1 MYSIEGRAISILWD
15 AESTA
20 QALTHISKNNYS
32 YIYYMAPLV
41 ERILV
46 GNHVFNTDFLLMSK
60 NFMYFFL

>member
-1 MYSIEGRAISILWD
+1 MYSIEGRAISVLWD

-20 QALTHISKNNYS
+20 QALTHISKNNYL

-46 GNHVFNTDFLLMSK
+46 GNYVFKIDSLLMSK
-60 NFMYFFL
+60 NFVYFFL